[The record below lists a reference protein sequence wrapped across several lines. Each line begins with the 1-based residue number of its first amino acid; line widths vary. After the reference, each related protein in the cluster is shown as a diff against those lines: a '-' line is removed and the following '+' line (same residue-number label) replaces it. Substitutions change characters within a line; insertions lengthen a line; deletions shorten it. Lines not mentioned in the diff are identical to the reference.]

1 MNDTKL
7 DYSLLT
13 ALSAFIADARSEGF
27 SFKPSQ
33 IVRDKDYCN
42 DIMAIVASQGSEA
55 LNASAISIINR
66 CGNLGVVHEITEPW
80 TATTGKTT
88 AGGMAG

>member
-7 DYSLLT
+7 NYSLLT
-13 ALSAFIADARSEGF
+13 ALSAFIADARNEGF

-42 DIMAIVASQGSEA
+42 DIMAIVASQGSDA
-55 LNASAISIINR
+55 LNASAINIINR
-66 CGNLGVVHEITEPW
+66 CGNLDGVHEITEPW
-80 TATTGKTT
+80 AATPSEIT
-88 AGGMAG
+88 AGGMAN

>member
-1 MNDTKL
+1 MNETKL

-13 ALSAFIADARSEGF
+13 ALSAFIADARNEGF

-66 CGNLGVVHEITEPW
+66 CGNLDIAHEINEPW
-80 TATTGKTT
+80 ATTVSETT
-88 AGGMAG
+88 ASSMAN